1 MDKGERIKNW
11 VNNGLYTLL
20 PAVDFL
26 DEFAEYSK
34 SKKAEIV
41 YRKCLRNRKYTLAE
55 KIKQKYNIVNKHD
68 DSVVAFGLAL
78 MALNGR

>member
-1 MDKGERIKNW
+1 MSKEKTPKEAE
-11 VNNGLYTLL
+11 NNGLHALL

>member
-1 MDKGERIKNW
+1 MSKEKTPKEAE
-11 VNNGLYTLL
+11 NNGLYTLL

-41 YRKCLRNRKYTLAE
+41 YRKCLRNLKYTLAE